1 MTATRLHRTFSLVA
15 LSTLLLSTSM
25 TLAADRDF
33 SETLDQ
39 LWEFDAPHVS
49 ESRFRAESTKHPASS
64 REARETATQLARSLG
79 LQRKFSEADAVLDT
93 LGSNLEEPPARI
105 RVRYFL
111 ERGRVLNSSNRQT
124 EAVPLFKQ
132 ALNAAANDA
141 LPGADFYRID
151 ALHMLG
157 IASPPNEQQSW
168 NLEALAAADAS
179 SDERAR
185 GWRASLLNNIGWTY
199 HARGDYGAALDY
211 WQKALA
217 AREASGDKKKT
228 QIAKWTVARG
238 LRSLNRLDEAE
249 KIQRDL
255 IVETETAGAPDGFV
269 YEELAEIALARNDP
283 KSAKAWAAKA
293 FQYLKNDPWL
303 AANEKTRLERLARVG
318 GVSPEPAR

>member
-1 MTATRLHRTFSLVA
+1 MTSQSLHRAFTLVA

-25 TLAADRDF
+25 TRATDRDF

-39 LWEFDAPHVS
+39 LWEFDAPAVS
-49 ESRFRAESTKHPASS
+49 ESRFRAELTKHPAGS
-64 REARETATQLARSLG
+64 REARETATQIARSLG
-79 LQRKFSEADAVLDT
+79 LQRKFSEADTVLDT
-93 LGSNLEEPPARI
+93 LSSSVDQPPARI

-111 ERGRVLNSSNRQT
+111 ERGRVLNSSNKET
-124 EAVPLFKQ
+124 EAVSLFKQ

-141 LPGADFYRID
+141 LPGADFYRVD

-157 IASPPNEQQSW
+157 IASPPNEQLTW

-199 HARGDYGAALDY
+199 HGRRDYAAALDY

-217 AREASGDKKKT
+217 ARETSGDKKKT

-249 KIQRDL
+249 KIQRNL
-255 IVETETAGAPDGFV
+255 VAETERAGAPDGFI

-283 KSAKAWAAKA
+283 KGAKEWAAKA
-293 FQYLKNDPWL
+293 YRYLKADPWL
-303 AANEKTRLERLARVG
+303 AANEKARLDRLARVG
-318 GVSPEPAR
+318 GVASE